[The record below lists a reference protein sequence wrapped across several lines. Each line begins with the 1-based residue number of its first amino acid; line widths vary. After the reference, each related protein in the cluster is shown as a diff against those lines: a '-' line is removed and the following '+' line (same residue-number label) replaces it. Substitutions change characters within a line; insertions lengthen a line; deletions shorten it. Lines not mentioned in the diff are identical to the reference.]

1 MKSLKISNLEQIIFT
16 IPGDDYT
23 FFFFLGLKDTFQ
35 ATQTAASVY
44 CGMGITME
52 YQKGERD
59 FINIHTINT
68 SEDVQ
73 SSVQSAAT

>member
-23 FFFFLGLKDTFQ
+23 FFLGLKDTFQ

-44 CGMGITME
+44 CRMGIMME
-52 YQKGERD
+52 DQKGERD